1 MEGRPPGRPSTHLAV
16 NRKKRKQSKR
26 SEIVTV
32 EQPSEAPRE
41 KKRRRLLLLLLA
53 LLVLLGLTAAS
64 VEWRRGAFTSSSP
77 DNSPNKSGSK
87 GARKLIDRT
96 APVAP
101 TLSSNQS
108 DPTAQTSATFGFNS
122 SSPDA
127 TGYLCRIDSSA
138 YAACSST
145 KSYSNLSQGSHTF
158 AVETTDAAGN
168 ASSAASFTW
177 VVDTTPPPD
186 PTIDSHPTSSSRS
199 SNATLAFSDSEAE
212 VVFECSLDGGAWT
225 SCDSPQL
232 YSSLSSGSHK
242 FSVRAADVA
251 GNRSGE
257 ASFAWQ
263 IVSSSASSTV
273 RGGGNSVAQVSG
285 INFKITG
292 AVANLTMERSKV
304 IPLTLTNP
312 NGKTIY
318 VTALTVNA
326 SADSV
331 PPGCESKTNL
341 DISQSNASSVNPIAV
356 PAKGKV
362 TLTSAPRAPQVTLLD
377 LPGVN
382 QDACKNASFALTYSG
397 SAHS

>member
-1 MEGRPPGRPSTHLAV
+1 VTGE
-16 NRKKRKQSKR
+16 QS
-26 SEIVTV
+26 
-32 EQPSEAPRE
+32 SEAPRE
-41 KKRRRLLLLLLA
+41 KKRRRLLLLLLV
-53 LLVLLGLTAAS
+53 LLALLGLTAAS
-64 VEWRRGAFTSSSP
+64 VEWRRGAFSSSSS
-77 DNSPNKSGSK
+77 DNPSGKSGLK

-96 APVAP
+96 APMSP
-101 TLSSNQS
+101 TISSNQS
-108 DPTAQTSATFGFNS
+108 DPTSQTDASFSFTS

-127 TGYLCRIDSSA
+127 AGYLCRIDSSA
-138 YAACSST
+138 YAACSGS

-168 ASSAASFTW
+168 TSNASSVIW

-186 PTIDSHPTSSSRS
+186 PAITSHPTSSSRS
-199 SNATLAFSDSEAE
+199 SDATLAFSDAEAG
-212 VVFECSLDGGAWT
+212 VTFECSLDGGAWM
-225 SCDSPQL
+225 SCDSPQV
-232 YSSLSSGSHK
+232 YASLAGGSHA
-242 FSVRAADVA
+242 FSVRAVDTA

-257 ASFAWQ
+257 ASFAWR
-263 IVSSSASSTV
+263 IVSASASSTV

-285 INFKITG
+285 INFKIAG
-292 AVANLTMERSKV
+292 AVANLTMERTKV

-341 DISQSNASSVNPIAV
+341 DISQSNTSSVNPIAV